1 MRKSIWAVMGV
12 LVLAMMLLVACGGAD
27 DSSSSAERFTE
38 DGDSAASG
46 EASGGGSS
54 SGGAS
59 TTLQSFATSGN
70 DGAAVT
76 SEGAPPRAPEP
87 EPSSGSDSSDAGS
100 PGGNGLG
107 PVVLQVGAGR
117 IIVFTASIVVEVEDV
132 PLATQQAQ
140 QAMAGLGGLVF
151 GQDTTT
157 EPFPRTVLTFKVLP
171 EDFQEALDRLAALG
185 DLESQQVSS
194 DDVTERVVDLES
206 RIVTAAASVDR
217 LREFLSNA
225 TDLEGVAQLEAQLLL
240 RETDLERLRG
250 QLRTIQDQAALAT
263 IFLTLVEPAPDAPEA
278 HVELVQTAYLGT
290 DEGDRCPGD
299 DELSVDEGEAI
310 TICVSVENT
319 GNLSLIEIEVRDVG
333 LDLDEDDFVVLEG
346 SLEGPLEP
354 GETLVGYFDA
364 TAELSRFASP
374 RFSAVVVDEDGD
386 PIRIPVGVNTEPVE
400 LDVTEDTSVP
410 SFTDGLSGSWESV
423 QTLGR
428 VGVLALGVAIPFFW
442 VPLIVFG
449 LIWTGRRMTPPR
461 PRTAPT
467 AAASEESETFE

>member
-1 MRKSIWAVMGV
+1 MRKSIWTAVGA
-12 LVLAMMLLVACGGAD
+12 LVLAMTLLVACGGN
-27 DSSSSAERFTE
+27 DSSDDRASEEFA
-38 DGDSAASG
+38 DSG
-46 EASGGGSS
+46 GSGGGSA
-54 SGGAS
+54 GDAS
-59 TTLQSFATSGN
+59 TTRESFATSGN
-70 DGAAVT
+70 DGA
-76 SEGAPPRAPEP
+76 SEAAPPIAPEP
-87 EPSSGSDSSDAGS
+87 GRSSGSDSSDADS
-100 PGGNGLG
+100 PDGNGLG

-117 IIVFTASIVVEVEDV
+117 IIVFTASMVVEVEDV

-140 QAMAGLGGLVF
+140 QAMAALGGLVF

-206 RIVTAAASVDR
+206 RIITAAASVDR
-217 LREFLSNA
+217 LREFLTNA

-263 IFLTLVEPAPDAPEA
+263 IFLTLVEPTPDAPEA
-278 HVELVQTAYLGT
+278 LVELVQTAYLGQ
-290 DEGDRCPGD
+290 DEGGRCPGD
-299 DELSVDEGEAI
+299 DELSVDEDEAI

-333 LDLDEDDFVVLEG
+333 LDLDEDDFIVLEG

-364 TAELSRFASP
+364 TAELSGFASP
-374 RFSAVVVDEDGD
+374 RFSAVAVDEDGD

-400 LDVTEDTSVP
+400 LDVIEDTSVP

-449 LIWTGRRMTPPR
+449 LIWAGRRMTPSR

-467 AAASEESETFE
+467 AAASEESEISE